1 MITKHYAAAYA
12 MLFIISLL
20 SGLVPMGISG
30 RIETFVIIVVV
41 VVAAVIPLVLIWI
54 ARRMGYPI
62 GEAIRCSRCGTEM
75 PMFRKPSSMKQ
86 GLLGGYNCRNCGAE
100 LDARGN
106 EITANT
112 AR

>member
-12 MLFIISLL
+12 MLFVIGLL
-20 SGLVPMGISG
+20 GGLVPMAMTG
-30 RIETFVIIVVV
+30 RIEASLVVVTV
-41 VVAAVIPLVLIWI
+41 VVATVMPLLLIWI
-54 ARRMGYPI
+54 VRRMGYPI
-62 GEAIRCSRCGTEM
+62 GEAIHCSRCGAEM

-106 EITANT
+106 
-112 AR
+112 